1 MVDRDCRVFSAPFDV
16 LLLVIGKELSES
28 GWVVQPDKCVIC
40 DPTQV
45 KEQGCFRAPEWT
57 IEILSPHTAKKDL
70 QDKYALPEEFGVQK
84 YWIVEPKN
92 STIKVFVLRERKY
105 ERIGAYVRDD
115 LVASHIISQWSD

>member
-1 MVDRDCRVFSAPFDV
+1 MFSAPFDV

-28 GWVVQPDKCVIC
+28 GWVVQPDICVIC
-40 DPTQV
+40 DPTRV
-45 KEQGCFRAPEWT
+45 KEQGCFGAPKWT

-70 QDKYALPEEFGVQK
+70 QDRYALHEEFGVQK